1 MARPAFKFRGIQKNS
16 EDFGSFFRTMKCL
29 TGIASNI
36 MSKSAER
43 KEETS
48 QMHRYVVESSFPD
61 GLNIPINNDG
71 ARICGGVASRNAV
84 GQVPGSNRLFP
95 QTGSRLFAFYDAP
108 SPEAIPQPRNP
119 CSPST
124 RSPKS
129 VFSTPISITD
139 CVRFFAR
146 GLERHTK
153 KKC

>member
-48 QMHRYVVESSFPD
+48 QMPRYVVESSFPD

-84 GQVPGSNRLFP
+84 GQVTWVQSFVSSDRK
-95 QTGSRLFAFYDAP
+95 QTFCILRRALA
-108 SPEAIPQPRNP
+108 
-119 CSPST
+119 
-124 RSPKS
+124 
-129 VFSTPISITD
+129 
-139 CVRFFAR
+139 
-146 GLERHTK
+146 
-153 KKC
+153 

>member
-48 QMHRYVVESSFPD
+48 QMPRYVVESSFPD

-108 SPEAIPQPRNP
+108 SPEAIPQAAQ
-119 CSPST
+119 
-124 RSPKS
+124 KS
-129 VFSTPISITD
+129 VFPVNKITE
-139 CVRFFAR
+139 VRVLDPYFY
-146 GLERHTK
+146 H
-153 KKC
+153 